1 MNYSL
6 NHLKFKPLVITG
18 TNGKTT
24 TTKLTA
30 EIFKSQNL
38 KVLTNPSGSN
48 FTRGIASELIR
59 DIKFRPIAKQF
70 DIAVLE
76 LDEAYAKQFAAKVD
90 IGSLLILN
98 ISRDQLDRFGEIDAT
113 QKYLKM

>member
-1 MNYSL
+1 MLELSGKGQGSALPGLIIEKLYPGFLNYSL

-76 LDEAYAKQFAAKVD
+76 LDEA
-90 IGSLLILN
+90 
-98 ISRDQLDRFGEIDAT
+98 
-113 QKYLKM
+113 